1 MSEAEVAYNAVWPK
15 VLAQAKQDIP
25 LAELAAGKKKARL
38 CVDGA
43 ELGRA
48 LIFGHDE
55 WIYGGQWLSLRE
67 QIDEFVAHMKVPSI
81 CLRRCLPACLSFF
94 VMVVARNPQ

>member
-1 MSEAEVAYNAVWPK
+1 MSSTEEAYNEVWKK
-15 VLAQAKQDIP
+15 VLSQARQDLP
-25 LAELAAGKKKARL
+25 LPDLAAGKKKARL

-67 QIDEFVAHMKVPSI
+67 QIEEFVSHMKVVSHSTDG
-81 CLRRCLPACLSFF
+81 C
-94 VMVVARNPQ
+94 VV

>member
-1 MSEAEVAYNAVWPK
+1 MDSTSEAYNEVWKK

-25 LAELAAGKKKARL
+25 LAELASGKKKARL

-43 ELGRA
+43 ALGRA
-48 LIFGHDE
+48 LTFGHDE

-67 QIDEFVAHMKVPSI
+67 QIDEFVTHLKVS
-81 CLRRCLPACLSFF
+81 RCSCALL
-94 VMVVARNPQ
+94 VVCVRLNNDGGRKS